1 VERGPG
7 CEAKS
12 PDVAGVRRNLGLDQD
27 DVEHFERQKGL
38 LETACPQAV
47 GTAWSKMSSPSAAE
61 FSAGRGRPRTAQRAV
76 PTLWLNLVCLDAP
89 LVAVAWLWLFARTF
103 QVRLQIGNGLAL
115 FLTAWLT
122 YLADRFADASSLKP
136 NSPRSLR
143 QNFCLRH
150 REIWIATVA
159 LVAGFDAYVIWRTT
173 ALQTFFVGAVVGSLA
188 LVYLV
193 VNHPLGL
200 IWRSLPAKELAI
212 GTLFAAGTIVALL
225 PLPALPPSFAIAVF
239 TFAALCSLNCIS
251 IAIWEREL
259 DRAQRKISIAT
270 RHPVVARHVRSVC
283 FFLAFTAFGLAIGL
297 HSATPLF
304 ICVGISALFLAWLN
318 ASRSLAAS
326 TDQRTA
332 LADLVLLTP
341 IIALIV
347 MRS

>member
-1 VERGPG
+1 MR
-7 CEAKS
+7 K
-12 PDVAGVRRNLGLDQD
+12 
-27 DVEHFERQKGL
+27 H
-38 LETACPQAV
+38 
-47 GTAWSKMSSPSAAE
+47 
-61 FSAGRGRPRTAQRAV
+61 V
-76 PTLWLNLVCLDAP
+76 PPVLWLNLFCLDAP
-89 LVAVAWLWLFARTF
+89 LVAVAWLWLFAWTF

-115 FLTAWLT
+115 FLTAWLI

-136 NSPRSLR
+136 SSPRSLR
-143 QNFCLRH
+143 QDFCLRH
-150 REIWIATVA
+150 REIWIATVV

-173 ALQTFFVGAVVGSLA
+173 ALQTFLVGAVVGILA

-200 IWRSLPAKELAI
+200 IWRSLPAKEFAI

-270 RHPVVARHVRSVC
+270 RHPIVARHVRSVC
-283 FFLAFTAFGLAIGL
+283 FFLAFTAFGLAFVFR
-297 HSATPLF
+297 SAAPVF
-304 ICVGISALFLAWLN
+304 DCVGVSALLLVWLN
-318 ASRSLAAS
+318 ASQSLAVPS
-326 TDQRTA
+326 DQRTA

-341 IIALIV
+341 TVALIA